1 MKMAALIE
9 FKRAAVFKFAAFLE
23 VGRDHR
29 LTFSAKTGHFF
40 VFLTEL
46 PASSGITDE
55 VSVSDIQKR
64 WSVEGSIGQDHY
76 ILHYGVMERHWN
88 YLEYFFQTIG

>member
-40 VFLTEL
+40 VFFLTEL

-64 WSVEGSIGQDHY
+64 
-76 ILHYGVMERHWN
+76 
-88 YLEYFFQTIG
+88 